1 MKKCVFLFLMWT
13 AAILLQAQVRRTPVQ
28 QQRTTQ
34 TTAKTFTLANGKLG
48 PIQTGVRFANIP
60 ATYAGLYD
68 KYTYKKIE
76 HESDMEDDWTEEYY
90 QFTKAGKNVFR
101 VGVDE
106 SKKITGI
113 TLQEG
118 STSIVKTSEGF
129 YVGYPA
135 RTLFTKKPMQW
146 STYFEGTPFAMSGHW
161 TYAVLDSDLNNTDI
175 PYKVSDLKPTAKLYT
190 ISYSHEIY
198 EEYGY

>member
-1 MKKCVFLFLMWT
+1 MQTFLDRQLMDTEEEDPFLTASAIYCISLGKKVM
-13 AAILLQAQVRRTPVQ
+13 
-28 QQRTTQ
+28 
-34 TTAKTFTLANGKLG
+34 
-48 PIQTGVRFANIP
+48 
-60 ATYAGLYD
+60 
-68 KYTYKKIE
+68 
-76 HESDMEDDWTEEYY
+76 SDMEDDWTEEYY

-146 STYFEGTPFAMSGHW
+146 STYFEGTSFAMSGHW